1 VKELG
6 RDIWALGNTGIN
18 IPDMRSITEFLDTYC
33 IEEINELAIEYPEKH
48 SMYIKHKDVW
58 IYSEGLCKAFEEHFS
73 KIEPIIRQALA
84 DTKALKCRTDNI
96 ELLEN
101 VRIRV
106 SCVMPSLKQT
116 IRNLG
121 TKDIGK
127 LVCVDG
133 YARLVSDTE
142 PRSKVSYFE
151 CLRCGHITEI
161 HHNGDK
167 FIEPSYCEDETCGKK
182 GPFSEIESPEGYV
195 DSQRMQIQELP
206 DFTTGTKTQDIIVEC
221 EDDLTNI
228 VRPGDR
234 ITVIGILKLKP
245 KFANGARKTINEKT
259 IFALSIEKQD
269 LGFEDYILSQ
279 DDEDK
284 IIELSQ
290 DPDIETKIIES
301 IAPSIYGNEDIKE
314 AIALQLMGGVKKILP
329 DGTVQRGDLNIGLIG
344 DPGGAKTR
352 FLRRAVQISPR
363 GVYAS
368 GRSTSAAGLTAAAV
382 KDPLNDGS
390 WILEGGAAVMASGG
404 ILAIDEIGQAKEE
417 DKSALHEVMENGTIS
432 VAKAG
437 NVTTLKAECGII
449 MAGNPINGYF
459 DRYSDFAKQMG
470 IPPALWSRLGLVF
483 IMLDE
488 PEEKRDTA
496 IANHILNSHR
506 IGGMIQNKDR
516 AKNPTFSESDVQEA
530 VNEIEAPIPEL
541 FLRKYIAYARIN
553 IYPVASKPV
562 LEEITGFYNDV
573 RRLKLDK
580 PDSPVPITP
589 RTIED
594 LYRLSEAHARMRLSN
609 EITSRDVK
617 AAKRLI
623 IVSLKQV
630 GMDEHGRLDANV
642 LYGGRSK
649 SLQDKTTWVFEAIR
663 IERFEGPILERM
675 KVKHGV
681 EEGDV
686 KAILK
691 ELSKKGK
698 IFRDA
703 DEYKTV

>member
-1 VKELG
+1 
-6 RDIWALGNTGIN
+6 
-18 IPDMRSITEFLDTYC
+18 MRSITEFLDTYC
-33 IEEINELAIEYPEKH
+33 EDEIYELATGYPEKR
-48 SMYIKHKDVW
+48 SLYIKHKDVW
-58 IYSEGLCKAFEEHFS
+58 IYSEGLRRAFEEHFL

-84 DTKALKCRTDNI
+84 DTKALKYRTDNT
-96 ELLEN
+96 ELLDN
-101 VRIRV
+101 VKIRV

-142 PRSKVSYFE
+142 PKSKVSYFE
-151 CLRCGHITEI
+151 CLRCGHITTI
-161 HHNGDK
+161 YHNGDK

-182 GPFSEIESPEGYV
+182 GPFTEIESPEGYV

-206 DFTTGTKTQDIIVEC
+206 DFTTGTKTQDIIIEC
-221 EDDLTNI
+221 EEDLTNI

-269 LGFEDYILSQ
+269 IGFEDYILSR

-301 IAPSIYGNEDIKE
+301 FAPSIYGNEDIKE
-314 AIALQLMGGVKKILP
+314 ALSLQLFGGVKKILP
-329 DGTVQRGDLNIGLIG
+329 DGTVQRGDLNVGLIG

-352 FLRRAVQISPR
+352 FLRRSVQISPR

-496 IANHILNSHR
+496 ISNHILNSHR
-506 IGGMIQNKDR
+506 IGGMIQNKER
-516 AKNPTFSESDVQEA
+516 AKNPTFSESDLKEA
-530 VNEIEAPIPEL
+530 INEIEAPISEE
-541 FLRKYIAYARIN
+541 FLRKYIAYARIH
-553 IYPVASKPV
+553 IFPVASKPV
-562 LEEITGFYNDV
+562 LKEITNFYNDV

-609 EITSRDVK
+609 EITSCDVK

-630 GMDEHGRLDANV
+630 GMDEKGNLDANV
-642 LYGGRSK
+642 LYGGKSK
-649 SLQDKTTWVFEAIR
+649 SQQDKIKSLMSAIKSEKLEDLI
-663 IERFEGPILERM
+663 IEKL
-675 KVKHGV
+675 VKSDDMTEV
-681 EEGDV
+681 EV
-686 KAILK
+686 KGMLK

-698 IFRDA
+698 IWNNGG
-703 DEYKTV
+703 EIKTVQ